1 VKRYAKGC
9 KFEQL
14 IRKAYE
20 AGGWQVFRCVGSKP
34 VDLVCLKR
42 DHQHL
47 LVECRVRD
55 KLYGEERE
63 YREWLA
69 RRAGAR
75 LVIVRKSVLKRKR
88 GKKKGECL

>member
-1 VKRYAKGC
+1 VKRYAKGY
-9 KFEQL
+9 KFEQV
-14 IRKAYE
+14 ICKAYE
-20 AGGWQVFRCVGSKP
+20 AGGWQVFRCAGSKP

-42 DHQHL
+42 DHQPL

-69 RRAGAR
+69 WRAGAR
-75 LVIVRKSVLKRKR
+75 LVIARRSIFKRKR
-88 GKKKGECL
+88 GKKKGEGL